1 MSNLFIL
8 INVNKVLTVLQ
19 DANFQIVSGI
29 RCTKEVSKF
38 LVYCGSYSHMKFFG
52 PPTVLEPSVITTE
65 ECSDMYRRRA
75 YIYKGQTIKIEPNT
89 VISIPMIVH
98 GSVIH
103 DETNV
108 YCTGA
113 KFTIDGEQH
122 SNSIA

>member
-113 KFTIDGEQH
+113 KFTIDGDKH